1 MSYYSQELV
10 EEIRSRSDIVDVV
23 SGYVRLQ
30 RKGSNYVGVCPFHN
44 DRNPSMSVNQPR
56 QMYHCFSCGAGG
68 DVFKFVMEYENL
80 TFPEAV
86 KVLAD
91 RAGIELPERDS
102 SPEAKRQSDLKEQ
115 ILEMNRLAAKYYYYM
130 LRQPD
135 GRQGLEYLKG
145 RELSDDTIR
154 RFGLGCSSKRGSDL
168 YRYLKSKG
176 YSDGLLKESGL
187 VQADEKRGMYDKFWN
202 RVMFPIMDARSRVI
216 GFGGRV
222 MGDAK
227 PKYLNSPET
236 KVFDKSR
243 NLYGL
248 HLARVSRKPNMI
260 LCEGYMDVIAMHQAG
275 FNQAVA
281 SLGTAF
287 TQQQSVILK
296 RYTDEVLLTY
306 DSDEA
311 GIRAAMRAIP
321 ILKEAGLRAKVINM
335 EPYKDPDEFI
345 KALGA
350 EEFQKR
356 IDGAESS
363 FFFELRVLERQYDFR
378 EPESKTAFFRELSK
392 KLLEF
397 EAGIER
403 NNYIEA
409 AAARYHLTY
418 DQLMGMVSRTGE
430 QLGDVRRQTPSEN
443 PFGEP
448 KKRRQKEDAGLKSQR
463 LLITWMSSDE
473 RLYRSIARYVSPE
486 EFTDELCRKAAVL
499 LAGQMET
506 GRLNPAALFRQFEEG
521 EEQQRAAAMFND
533 TIPTLRSREEE
544 EKALQETIL
553 RVKQNSIAWQT
564 EHMDP
569 GDMDALRAIVQKR
582 REIEKLHISLD

>member
-10 EEIRSRSDIVDVV
+10 EEIRSRSDIVDVI
-23 SGYVRLQ
+23 SGYIRLQ

-56 QMYHCFSCGAGG
+56 QIYHCFSCGAGG
-68 DVFKFVMEYENL
+68 DVFKFVMDYEGL
-80 TFPEAV
+80 TFPEAMRT
-86 KVLAD
+86 LAD
-91 RAGIELPERDS
+91 RAGVELPRQEYS
-102 SPEAKRQSDLKEQ
+102 EEAKQQADLKTQ
-115 ILEMNRLAAKYYYYM
+115 ILELNRLAAKYYYYM
-130 LRQPD
+130 LRQPAGKQGWD
-135 GRQGLEYLKG
+135 YLTGRS
-145 RELSDDTIR
+145 LSADTIK
-154 RFGLGCSSKRGSDL
+154 RFGLGYASKYSDDL
-168 YRYLKSKG
+168 YRYLKNKG
-176 YSDGLLKESGL
+176 YSDQLLKESGL

-202 RVMFPIMDARSRVI
+202 RVIFPIMDANNRVI

-222 MGDAK
+222 MGDGK

-236 KVFDKSR
+236 RVFDKSR

-248 HLARVSRKPNMI
+248 NFARRSRKPNII

-275 FNQAVA
+275 FTQAVA

-296 RYTDEVLLTY
+296 RYTNEVLLTY

-311 GIRAAMRAIP
+311 GVRAAMRAIP
-321 ILKEAGLRAKVINM
+321 ILKDAGLTARILRM

-345 KALGA
+345 RAEGA
-350 EEFQKR
+350 EEFRKR
-356 IDGAESS
+356 MEQAESS
-363 FFFELRVLERQYDFR
+363 FFFELRILERQYDFR
-378 EPESKTAFFRELSK
+378 EPESKTAFFREVSR

-409 AAARYHLTY
+409 VADKYHLTY
-418 DQLMGMVSRTGE
+418 EQLLKMVSQTGKK
-430 QLGDVRRQTPSEN
+430 LGDIQKAQKPASLANQRR
-443 PFGEP
+443 
-448 KKRRQKEDAGLKSQR
+448 KKAEDGSLRSQR
-463 LLITWMSSDE
+463 LLIAWMSSDE
-473 RLYRSIARYVSPE
+473 KLFANIVRYVEPE
-486 EFTDELCRKAAVL
+486 EFTDPVCRKTAEL
-499 LAGQMET
+499 LMEQWKG
-506 GRLNPAALFRQFEEG
+506 GRLNPASLFQYFTDE
-521 EEQQRAAAMFND
+521 EEQKKVSAMFSD
-533 TIPTLRSREEE
+533 TIPTLSGREE

-564 EHMDP
+564 EHMEP
-569 GDMDALRAIVQKR
+569 GDMEKLQKIVQKR